1 MKTRISIILL
11 AVLPLFSCNNGPK
24 PENVAEE
31 FLNAYLS
38 TDYEKAASMCTPSL
52 NKDLLEALE
61 ESDALEEKIKENIKR
76 HTQNYRPQINAT
88 ILNKSKDTAVV
99 EYYVTST
106 PANSGTSSDYII
118 ESRLSLVKEKDG
130 WKINALN

>member
-1 MKTRISIILL
+1 MKKKISIILL
-11 AVLPLFSCNNGPK
+11 AAIPVLSCSNGPK

-38 TDYEKAASMCTPSL
+38 TDYEKAASLCTPSL
-52 NKDLLEALE
+52 NKDLLKALE
-61 ESDALEEKIKENIKR
+61 ERDALDEKIKENIKR
-76 HTQNYRPQINAT
+76 HTQHYKPQINT
-88 ILNKSKDTAVV
+88 TSLNKNRDTAVV
-99 EYYVTST
+99 EYSVINI
-106 PANSGTSSDYII
+106 PATAASSDCSI